1 MGCATEQV
9 ASSAAE
15 PTSRL
20 QQTPDN
26 LVERVLRLCSMG
38 GVGRNPPARY
48 LMNPVSSARLDKNL
62 AETTVQ
68 ACVPQSTMQVAE
80 MAAEVAAVGP
90 VAFQRSVR
98 TQQPLLRFTL
108 TLATVHAAVSLD
120 VDERPDAPSPVD
132 VLDAD
137 GPVRPPPAPPRPRRQ
152 PLYARRKRPRLW
164 ANESFGV

>member
-1 MGCATEQV
+1 
-9 ASSAAE
+9 
-15 PTSRL
+15 
-20 QQTPDN
+20 
-26 LVERVLRLCSMG
+26 MG

-48 LMNPVSSARLDKNL
+48 LMQPVSSARPDRNL

-68 ACVPQSTMQVAE
+68 ECVPRSTLRVAE
-80 MAAEVAAVGP
+80 MAAEVADVGSL
-90 VAFQRSVR
+90 AFRRSVR

-120 VDERPDAPSPVD
+120 LDERPDAPSPVD

-137 GPVRPPPAPPRPRRQ
+137 GPAHPPPAPPRPRRQ

-164 ANESFGV
+164 ANEGFGV